1 MWRPYSHY
9 TPATHLSL
17 YPSFL
22 NTLLFFCDLTSQH
35 FIYDKIQFAFIS
47 DKRLLILIL
56 LIILSTTVG
65 IQDGS
70 FDAFLWETFTTK
82 PSFDKGEVKK
92 VKNIS

>member
-1 MWRPYSHY
+1 MTRYNSHV
-9 TPATHLSL
+9 LV
-17 YPSFL
+17 
-22 NTLLFFCDLTSQH
+22 
-35 FIYDKIQFAFIS
+35 IKI
-47 DKRLLILIL
+47 LLITI

-92 VKNIS
+92 VKNIPENIATSSHTFIP